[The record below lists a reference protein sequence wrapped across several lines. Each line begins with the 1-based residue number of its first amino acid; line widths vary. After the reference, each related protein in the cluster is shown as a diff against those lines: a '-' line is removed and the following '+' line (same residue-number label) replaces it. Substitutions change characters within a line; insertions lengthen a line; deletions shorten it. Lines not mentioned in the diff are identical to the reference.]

1 MAPKDVVDLLMRFNL
16 NLPLPQLELKKGFI
30 TASQSQLVMEFA
42 APSTLRLHDAK
53 VREWL
58 D

>member
-1 MAPKDVVDLLMRFNL
+1 MAPKDVVALLMRFNL

-30 TASQSQLVMEFA
+30 TASQSQLVMDFV

-53 VREWL
+53 VRG
-58 D
+58 